1 MLVSQVIKRKIM
13 LDCLKCPALNSTTT
27 HRPLYL
33 SYRWILMG
41 IAWEQADW
49 WTHQKWGRDQNS
61 SALPPLPTDLV
72 LIPFLI
78 PFHKQELPKYHPQ
91 QQKSWN
97 LPQPLSTQCLVK
109 SLPYSLFHSTNAGA
123 VAGQTKP
130 QNLKNS
136 WSPSGKF

>member
-1 MLVSQVIKRKIM
+1 MA
-13 LDCLKCPALNSTTT
+13 CT
-27 HRPLYL
+27 
-33 SYRWILMG
+33 
-41 IAWEQADW
+41 EQ
-49 WTHQKWGRDQNS
+49 HNYSS
-61 SALPPLPTDLV
+61 SAVLELYVDFDGYCMRASSLMNTPKLGAWPKFAIRLSRHVKFSSSLPPLSTDLV
-72 LIPFLI
+72 LNPFLI

-109 SLPYSLFHSTNAGA
+109 SLSYSLFHSTNAGA

-136 WSPSGKF
+136 WSLSGKF